1 MEQEILKLWQSGLS
15 ISKVAEIYRR
25 NHNMHIK
32 LVRTEMHNRHA
43 GKLMTRNQ
51 ALAIVERVIYKKVM
65 EDKRKWK
72 YQKLLEEWKK

>member
-15 ISKVAEIYRR
+15 ITKVAEIYRR

-43 GKLMTRNQ
+43 GRLMTRHP

-65 EDKRKWK
+65 EGKN
-72 YQKLLEEWKK
+72 E

>member
-43 GKLMTRNQ
+43 GRLISSYE
-51 ALAIVERVIYKKVM
+51 ALAIVEKVIYKKVM
-65 EDKRKWK
+65 ESNK
-72 YQKLLEEWKK
+72 

>member
-25 NHNMHIK
+25 NYNMHIK

-43 GKLMTRNQ
+43 GKLITRHQ
-51 ALAIVERVIYKKVM
+51 SLAIVERVIYKKVM
-65 EDKRKWK
+65 EDKRK
-72 YQKLLEEWKK
+72 

>member
-15 ISKVAEIYRR
+15 ITKVAEIYRR

-43 GKLMTRNQ
+43 GRLISSYE
-51 ALAIVERVIYKKVM
+51 ALAIVERVIYEHVM
-65 EDKRKWK
+65 RKE
-72 YQKLLEEWKK
+72 YRR

>member
-15 ISKVAEIYRR
+15 ITKVAEIYRR

-43 GKLMTRNQ
+43 GRLISSYE

-65 EDKRKWK
+65 ESSK
-72 YQKLLEEWKK
+72 

>member
-15 ISKVAEIYRR
+15 ITKVAEIYRR

-43 GKLMTRNQ
+43 GRLISSYE

-65 EDKRKWK
+65 ESNKWT
-72 YQKLLEEWKK
+72 

>member
-15 ISKVAEIYRR
+15 ITKVAEIYRR

-43 GKLMTRNQ
+43 GRLMNSYE
-51 ALAIVERVIYKKVM
+51 ALAIVERVIYKHVM
-65 EDKRKWK
+65 RKEYK
-72 YQKLLEEWKK
+72 

>member
-25 NHNMHIK
+25 NYNMNIK

-43 GKLMTRNQ
+43 GRLINSYE

-65 EDKRKWK
+65 EKSNKWIT
-72 YQKLLEEWKK
+72 